1 MLHKPY
7 LAFVSLVVYLLWT
20 CTVASTTVSALQRV
34 STIQHFFFFQF
45 QWEILCASICISF
58 VSRYVHSPETQWSL
72 LPLSKLFSLSLY
84 TYKCLLFLNFARQT
98 INGNWLQVR
107 NKVVSEQLKKRWTR
121 HAIGLVQSNLRRI
134 EKLNSHVTCWNCGSL
149 LCMTGHLYLY
159 CMLCEHQVTVTI
171 DLSRVLF
178 IFLDRVFCHFTHLM
192 KKKKKKTI

>member
-1 MLHKPY
+1 MIS
-7 LAFVSLVVYLLWT
+7 ATSFQAFFFVSIHIVYGKMRWNDG
-20 CTVASTTVSALQRV
+20 
-34 STIQHFFFFQF
+34 
-45 QWEILCASICISF
+45 
-58 VSRYVHSPETQWSL
+58 
-72 LPLSKLFSLSLY
+72 
-84 TYKCLLFLNFARQT
+84 YKCLLFLNFARQT

-107 NKVVSEQLKKRWTR
+107 NKAVSGQLKKRWTR

-192 KKKKKKTI
+192 KKKKKKLFNLQIPPQVIFYYFFLLQLFRL